1 VTYPA
6 QLHDPGGFIASLPR
20 LCRQAVLIAD
30 SWCAFDRQNKPY
42 VMWSLRPLK
51 FKVNF
56 WVCEL

>member
-30 SWCAFDRQNKPY
+30 SGARSIAKTNLTLCGPFDR
-42 VMWSLRPLK
+42 
-51 FKVNF
+51 
-56 WVCEL
+56 